1 MKMVSEE
8 DEADLATAP
17 TDEDIA
23 EVFNFDEAK
32 SVDIQVIA
40 EFDKDGE
47 NMVAIGGTTYPFK
60 DILVLHGFQFDRT
73 MHF

>member
-8 DEADLATAP
+8 DEADLASAP

-23 EVFNFDEAK
+23 EVFNFEEAK

-40 EFDKDGE
+40 EFDKDPHHTQCTNALWYCTE
-47 NMVAIGGTTYPFK
+47 NA
-60 DILVLHGFQFDRT
+60 
-73 MHF
+73 HFSEVFAPRCMC